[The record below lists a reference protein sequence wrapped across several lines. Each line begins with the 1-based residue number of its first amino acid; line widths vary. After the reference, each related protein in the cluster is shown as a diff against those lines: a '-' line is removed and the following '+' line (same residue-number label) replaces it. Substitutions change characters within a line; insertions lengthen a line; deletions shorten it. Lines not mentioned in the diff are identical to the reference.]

1 MQKQKEETTPPAFT
15 SVKRI
20 ARLMDEAIGIPGTNI
35 RFGLDA
41 LLGLIPGA
49 GDSAGLVVSG
59 ALVLAMIRH
68 GLSGAVLAQML
79 GNILLDYVVG
89 LIPVL
94 GDIIDVGFKANT
106 KNVKLLEKHYAKRQG
121 EKPSVLKALGQV
133 VIVLAVIVFL
143 VAGLIGLGIFL
154 IA

>member
-1 MQKQKEETTPPAFT
+1 MQKETTPAELA

-20 ARLMDEAIGIPGTNI
+20 AKLMDEAIRIPGTNI

-49 GDSAGLVVSG
+49 GDSASVVVSG
-59 ALVLAMIRH
+59 TLVLAMIRH
-68 GLSGAVLAQML
+68 GVSGAVLTQML

-89 LIPVL
+89 LVPVL

-106 KNVKLLEKHYAKRQG
+106 KNVKLLEKHYAERKG
-121 EKPSVLKALGQV
+121 GKPSALKAFGQV
-133 VIVLAVIVFL
+133 VIVLAVIAFL